1 MKLVIPE
8 YYERFA
14 CKGGACTDNCC
25 IGWEIDIDPV
35 TLKKYEGMGQ
45 DVSKWLSDGICKEG
59 DIPHFKLNG
68 DRCPF
73 LNKENLCDIII
84 RLGER
89 SLCDI
94 CREHPRYY
102 LTLGDTVY
110 SGVGMCCEAAA
121 ELILTAKT
129 PPEYVVRDGFD
140 GEREECDG
148 ELRQIVLE
156 AKDRILKKTAS
167 SLTVSTLLSE
177 AYKIVK
183 EAQMRIDGDFYE
195 EISEAVPSD
204 ICGELIS
211 FFSAVEYRREELRPM
226 IIRALRGKRKRIDK
240 QADLYLKNIFAYFID
255 RYLPKAVCDG
265 DVVAKFT
272 IAVVSVATIAAIFA
286 EEDPVSLTRA
296 VDISKSYSSEI
307 EYNEDN
313 VILIEEAARNGL
325 LHNSLSLISEY
336 S

>member
-14 CKGGACTDNCC
+14 CKGGMCTDNCC

-35 TLKKYEGMGQ
+35 TLKKYEIADADMRGR
-45 DVSKWLSDGICKEG
+45 LSDGICKDG
-59 DIPHFKLNG
+59 DSAHFKLDKG
-68 DRCPF
+68 RCPF

-84 RLGER
+84 KLGET

-102 LTLGDTVY
+102 LALDDTVY
-110 SGVGMCCEAAA
+110 SGVGLCCEAAA
-121 ELILTAKT
+121 ELILTAKA
-129 PPEYVVRDGFD
+129 PPEYVMRDGFD
-140 GEREECDG
+140 GEFEECDG
-148 ELRQIVLE
+148 ELRQIVFE

-167 SLTVSTLLSE
+167 SLSVSALLSE
-177 AYKIVK
+177 AYRIVK

-211 FFSAVEYRREELRPM
+211 FFSAVEYRRAELLHM
-226 IIRALRGKRKRIDK
+226 ITGALRGKKRSLGDV
-240 QADLYLKNIFAYFID
+240 AVSYLKNIFVYFID
-255 RYLPKAVCDG
+255 RYLPQAACDG
-265 DVVAKFT
+265 DIVAKFA
-272 IAVVSVATIAAIFA
+272 IPALSVAVIAAIFA
-286 EEDPVSLTRA
+286 EEESLTLARA

-307 EYNEDN
+307 EYNEEN
-313 VILIEEAARNGL
+313 IALIEESARCGL
-325 LHNSLSLISEY
+325 LHNALVLISEY